1 MSAVSAKCS
10 LASFVRMVRGSFSGN
25 RTELREWFT
34 RAPLAFG
41 LADLYT
47 RRRIAQRLLWYFP
60 APKGHALRTYELKLS
75 YLGKIKTGNLHRGN
89 HHIESFFAAGANRCS
104 HSFNVIQS
112 VDQALVEAEITDSV
126 LHFSF
131 FHQKRAV
138 AGHAGENLLIRI
150 DLADVPQARDQDA
163 ALASRDHLLHCLFS
177 AAGDENDIRRR
188 FAHLVGQ
195 RKAVA
200 GGCNLSNLGSM
211 L

>member
-60 APKGHALRTYELKLS
+60 APKGHALRAYELKLS
-75 YLGKIKTGNLHRGN
+75 HLGKIKTGNLHRRN
-89 HHIESFFAAGANRCS
+89 HHIESFFAACANRFS
-104 HSFNVIQS
+104 HRFNVIQR
-112 VDQALVEAEITDSV
+112 VDQALVEAEIADSV
-126 LHFSF
+126 LHFSV
-131 FHQKRAV
+131 FHQECAITS
-138 AGHAGENLLIRI
+138 HAGEDLLIRI
-150 DLADVPQARDQDA
+150 DLADVPESRNQDA
-163 ALASRDHLLHCLFS
+163 ALGSRDHLLHRLFS
-177 AAGDENDIRRR
+177 PAGDENDIGRR
-188 FAHLVGQ
+188 FAHFVGQ
-195 RKAVA
+195 REAVA
-200 GGCNLSNLGSM
+200 GGCNLSNLGGV